1 MIYHL
6 CFLFED
12 PLLFFILSQWTK
24 EQLRS
29 PSALKRIGGDSVGM
43 LEPNTTFAGT
53 YQAILKMQGM
63 LLKLTPNRSES

>member
-12 PLLFFILSQWTK
+12 PLLFFILSQQTK

-29 PSALKRIGGDSVGM
+29 PPAPKRIGGDSVGM
-43 LEPNTTFAGT
+43 LEPNATFAGT